1 MRSHTRYQIFNRKIL
16 KKDHFVLPTSLYEL
30 KGNLFHITCY
40 QISKCPLHADSIHL
54 LQFDI
59 YSGPNSDSEKQK
71 RRRKKSSKNS
81 KPALTIGLPT
91 FVNGLQ
97 VNVNT
102 SISGNI
108 RILWLL
114 FQFLFSCRLWREA
127 TAKESPPT
135 AREPTQCPPPT
146 LDLHPGD
153 PPQVPQPRLLPPRA
167 SYHRDNSV
175 WEIDQGKRTSF

>member
-108 RILWLL
+108 RIL
-114 FQFLFSCRLWREA
+114 
-127 TAKESPPT
+127 
-135 AREPTQCPPPT
+135 
-146 LDLHPGD
+146 
-153 PPQVPQPRLLPPRA
+153 
-167 SYHRDNSV
+167 
-175 WEIDQGKRTSF
+175 